1 MVKSHAG
8 GLRAGSGGVAALTC
22 CSLLPPAGDSELQA
36 RKASSIL
43 EGAGPHSGPR
53 SGPGGAPSAVLTGS
67 GASAP
72 GVLGTHDRIPL

>member
-8 GLRAGSGGVAALTC
+8 GLRAGSGGLAVLPC

-36 RKASSIL
+36 RKASGIL
-43 EGAGPHSGPR
+43 EGAGPR